1 MAQIQF
7 GYTIRMVSFHV
18 ATVRCFL
25 TNCLQ
30 HKFSKKLRR
39 SIITEYSQFMSG
51 VENSAD
57 PSYVGNDDVNTFYG
71 DVIVAY
77 PVPVVGN
84 GIAQSL

>member
-1 MAQIQF
+1 MCIQPMP
-7 GYTIRMVSFHV
+7 GLRLSPV
-18 ATVRCFL
+18 
-25 TNCLQ
+25 

-39 SIITEYSQFMSG
+39 SILTGYSQFMSG
-51 VENSAD
+51 DENGAD